1 MSAVKPLS
9 GAVHSSMRSGVVL
22 FDLASVVEELVF
34 NSVDAGAKKVSVFVG
49 ISNCFVKVVDDGSGI
64 TRDGLVLLGE
74 RYVTSKD
81 HQLDDIDSCSGS
93 FGSRGEALASISD
106 IAILEIITKAPGKPN
121 GYRKVLKGSKCL
133 HLGVDDDRKDAGT
146 SVVVRDLFY
155 NQPIRRK
162 SIQSSP
168 KKVLESIKKSVFHV
182 AIIYSEISF
191 QVVDIESDDQLL
203 CTRASTTPLSMLRS
217 FFGNEVVSFLHE
229 LNAREGSLK
238 LTGYLSGPC
247 DSFAIK
253 AFQYVY
259 INSRFVCKS
268 PIHKLVNQLA
278 KEFEYVNA
286 RRSIDGLQ
294 KGKRSRSCAGP
305 AYILKLSCP
314 RSLYDLSFEP
324 SKTSVQFKD
333 WVAILAFIEK
343 EIQLFWKV
351 NSSGAMCSQ
360 QNFDMLGKD
369 VEFEEEHKSLSGKPV
384 GDYSALARKKRRFNE
399 EGILNLPS
407 FLLEMPGKESHHN
420 CTVTEGEIQFRKIRH
435 KGVEFNTQQNEID
448 SLLQDGYPLPQSDN
462 SFSDH
467 VLGVISKDDDYQ
479 WSPDNGMQHT
489 QNDVLYAEDDTLV
502 KCFSL
507 DERSENIVGGDIFT
521 STSENESF
529 NNDPLG
535 CNGAKMSLVSS
546 VILEGSDKFKVGSCR
561 KRPCLQ
567 SCSSRD
573 NLRFS
578 PLKFA
583 SCEGFEFESDIFQ
596 IKQKQ
601 SSLYDDPNFRRYS
614 HSKQSFSS
622 FSGALWPDEVCNDSH
637 PVPKYTAKER
647 KPVDTDFPYA
657 ASHKSVPCYTD
668 DFIEEDGLSSRDFFQ
683 LQNPGLDCWSSDFD
697 LFSDILSPLG
707 ETKPFRGKHSIDN
720 FVLETSSECH
730 KKASYRSPFN
740 EGKNVGTYNCI
751 SKSPSNKMC
760 TTTHMTTECGI
771 ENITSLSVDPSKQK
785 ASSSLKTPSKHYDI
799 LADERAQFC
808 QELCHYHYKATRDDA
823 TQKGPICDNN
833 AQQNNVHR
841 ERSRSHSA
849 PPFYRKRRSFIS
861 LNHLP
866 LADPGFSDAET
877 YHASKAYLEAGE
889 LKHSQLSSS
898 LCHLSSGEEGSVELP
913 FYGNRIDIDKMHD
926 NELKIKELH
935 EDIISGSVQDSRD
948 YGTKWRDSCLQ
959 KKCGSSEILGQTHV
973 LDIASG
979 FLHLAGDSLVP
990 TSISRNCLENARVLQ
1005 QVDKKFIPVVA
1016 GGTLAVIDQHAADER
1031 IRLEELRRKV
1041 LSGEAKT
1048 ISYLES
1054 EKELVLPEIGCQLLL
1069 NYGEQI
1075 KDWGWIC
1082 NINGQGS
1089 RSFSKNINLLQRQP
1103 TDVTLLAVPCILGV
1117 DLNDVDLLEYL
1128 QQLADTDGAS
1138 TMPPAVLHV
1147 LNFKACR
1154 GAIMFGDT
1162 LLLSECSLIVEELK
1176 GTSLCFQCAHGRPT
1190 TVPLV
1195 DLEALHK
1202 QVKRLCLPDDC
1213 PNDLW
1218 HGLRRCEISLER
1230 AAKRLDVAS
1239 R

>member
-74 RYVTSKD
+74 RYGELCEEGLLDVRDRSMLVTSKD

-229 LNAREGSLK
+229 MNAREGSLK
-238 LTGYLSGPC
+238 LMGYLSGPC

-286 RRSIDGLQ
+286 QRSIDGLQ

-369 VEFEEEHKSLSGKPV
+369 VEFEEEHKSLSGKP
-384 GDYSALARKKRRFNE
+384 
-399 EGILNLPS
+399 
-407 FLLEMPGKESHHN
+407 
-420 CTVTEGEIQFRKIRH
+420 
-435 KGVEFNTQQNEID
+435 
-448 SLLQDGYPLPQSDN
+448 
-462 SFSDH
+462 
-467 VLGVISKDDDYQ
+467 
-479 WSPDNGMQHT
+479 
-489 QNDVLYAEDDTLV
+489 
-502 KCFSL
+502 
-507 DERSENIVGGDIFT
+507 
-521 STSENESF
+521 
-529 NNDPLG
+529 
-535 CNGAKMSLVSS
+535 
-546 VILEGSDKFKVGSCR
+546 
-561 KRPCLQ
+561 
-567 SCSSRD
+567 
-573 NLRFS
+573 
-578 PLKFA
+578 
-583 SCEGFEFESDIFQ
+583 
-596 IKQKQ
+596 
-601 SSLYDDPNFRRYS
+601 
-614 HSKQSFSS
+614 
-622 FSGALWPDEVCNDSH
+622 
-637 PVPKYTAKER
+637 
-647 KPVDTDFPYA
+647 
-657 ASHKSVPCYTD
+657 
-668 DFIEEDGLSSRDFFQ
+668 
-683 LQNPGLDCWSSDFD
+683 
-697 LFSDILSPLG
+697 
-707 ETKPFRGKHSIDN
+707 
-720 FVLETSSECH
+720 
-730 KKASYRSPFN
+730 
-740 EGKNVGTYNCI
+740 
-751 SKSPSNKMC
+751 
-760 TTTHMTTECGI
+760 
-771 ENITSLSVDPSKQK
+771 
-785 ASSSLKTPSKHYDI
+785 
-799 LADERAQFC
+799 
-808 QELCHYHYKATRDDA
+808 
-823 TQKGPICDNN
+823 
-833 AQQNNVHR
+833 
-841 ERSRSHSA
+841 
-849 PPFYRKRRSFIS
+849 
-861 LNHLP
+861 
-866 LADPGFSDAET
+866 
-877 YHASKAYLEAGE
+877 EAGE

-1089 RSFSKNINLLQRQP
+1089 RNINLLQRQP
-1103 TDVTLLAVPCILGV
+1103 TDVTLFAVPCILGV

>member
-1 MSAVKPLS
+1 MSALKPLS

-81 HQLDDIDSCSGS
+81 HLLDDIDSCSGS

-106 IAILEIITKAPGKPN
+106 IAVLEIITKAPGKPN
-121 GYRKVLKGSKCL
+121 GYRKVLKGCKCL
-133 HLGVDDDRKDAGT
+133 HLGIDDDRKDAGT

-155 NQPIRRK
+155 NQPIRRRN
-162 SIQSSP
+162 IQSSP
-168 KKVLESIKKSVFHV
+168 KKVLESIKKSVFHIALV
-182 AIIYSEISF
+182 YSEISF

-203 CTRASTTPLSMLRS
+203 CTRGSTIPLSILRS
-217 FFGNEVVSFLHE
+217 FFGNEVVGVLHE
-229 LNAREGSLK
+229 LNAREGALK

-247 DSFAIK
+247 DSFPIK

-286 RRSIDGLQ
+286 RRSNNGLQ
-294 KGKRSRSCAGP
+294 KGKRSRSCAVP

-314 RSLYDLSFEP
+314 RTLYDLSFEP

-351 NSSGAMCSQ
+351 NSSRAMCFQ
-360 QNFDMLGKD
+360 QNFDALGKD
-369 VEFEEEHKSLSGKPV
+369 VEVEEDQKSLSGKLV
-384 GDYSALARKKRRFNE
+384 GDSSELARKKCRFNE

-420 CTVTEGEIQFRKIRH
+420 RKVTDGEIPFRKSRH
-435 KGVEFNTQQNEID
+435 KGVDFNAQQIEMD
-448 SLLQDGYPLPQSDN
+448 SLLQEGYPLPQSDN

-467 VLGVISKDDDYQ
+467 MLGVISKDDDYQ
-479 WSPDNGMQHT
+479 WSPDNSIQHT
-489 QNDVLYAEDDTLV
+489 QNGVPYTEDDTLV
-502 KCFSL
+502 KCLSL
-507 DERSENIVGGDIFT
+507 EGRSENIVGGDIIT
-521 STSENESF
+521 STSEIKFF

-535 CNGAKMSLVSS
+535 CNGAKMSSVSS
-546 VILEGSDKFKVGSCR
+546 VILEGSDKFEVGSYR

-567 SCSSRD
+567 SCSTRD

-578 PLKFA
+578 PLKFS

-601 SSLYDDPNFRRYS
+601 SGLHEDPDYQRYS
-614 HSKQSFSS
+614 HNKQSFSS
-622 FSGALWPDEVCNDSH
+622 FSGALWPDEVCSDAK
-637 PVPKYTAKER
+637 PVPKPTDKEG
-647 KPVDTDFPYA
+647 KPVDADFPYA
-657 ASHKSVPCYTD
+657 ASHRSVPCYTD

-683 LQNPGLDCWSSDFD
+683 MQNPGLDCWSSDFD
-697 LFSDILSPLG
+697 WFSDILSPLRQ
-707 ETKPFRGKHSIDN
+707 TNPFRGKHSIDN

-730 KKASYRSPFN
+730 KSYRSPFN
-740 EGKNVGTYNCI
+740 EGKKVGTYDHV
-751 SKSPSNKMC
+751 SKSPSNEMC
-760 TTTHMTTECGI
+760 TTSHMTVECDI
-771 ENITSLSVDPSKQK
+771 ENISNQSIEPSKQK
-785 ASSSLKTPSKHYDI
+785 ASSSLKTLPKSYDELAGDHY
-799 LADERAQFC
+799 E
-808 QELCHYHYKATRDDA
+808 ATRDYA
-823 TQKGPICDNN
+823 TQKALICDNN
-833 AQQNNVHR
+833 AQQNNFHR
-841 ERSRSHSA
+841 ERSRSRSA

-861 LNHLP
+861 LYHLS
-866 LADPGFSDAET
+866 LANPGNSDAET
-877 YHASKAYLEAGE
+877 SHASKAYPEACE
-889 LKHSQLSSS
+889 PKYSQLSGSF
-898 LCHLSSGEEGSVELP
+898 CHLSSGKGSVELP

-926 NELKIKELH
+926 SELKIKELH
-935 EDIISGSVQDSRD
+935 KDSISGSVQESRD

-959 KKCGSSEILGQTHV
+959 KKCGSSEIMGQTHV

-990 TSISRNCLENARVLQ
+990 TSIHRNCLVKARVLQ

-1082 NINGQGS
+1082 NINAQGS
-1089 RSFSKNINLLQRQP
+1089 RSFRKNINFLQRRP
-1103 TDVTLLAVPCILGV
+1103 TIATLLAVPCILGV

-1138 TMPPAVLHV
+1138 TMPPAILRI

-1202 QVKRLCLPDDC
+1202 QVKRLCLPDDG

-1218 HGLRRCEISLER
+1218 HGLRRCEVSLER

-1239 R
+1239 G

>member
-1 MSAVKPLS
+1 
-9 GAVHSSMRSGVVL
+9 MRSGMVL

-74 RYVTSKD
+74 RYATSKD

-106 IAILEIITKAPGKPN
+106 IAVLEIITKAPGKPN
-121 GYRKVLKGSKCL
+121 GYRKVLKGCKCL
-133 HLGVDDDRKDAGT
+133 HLGIDDDRKDAGT

-168 KKVLESIKKSVFHV
+168 KRVLESIKKSVFHI
-182 AIIYSEISF
+182 AIVHSEISF

-203 CTRASTTPLSMLRS
+203 CTRA
-217 FFGNEVVSFLHE
+217 
-229 LNAREGSLK
+229 LK

-247 DSFAIK
+247 DSLAIK

-286 RRSIDGLQ
+286 RRSNNGLQ
-294 KGKRSRSCAGP
+294 KSKRSRSCAGP

-324 SKTSVQFKD
+324 SKTCVQFKD
-333 WVAILAFIEK
+333 WDAILACVEK
-343 EIQLFWKV
+343 EIQRFWKV
-351 NSSGAMCSQ
+351 NSSRAMCSQ
-360 QNFDMLGKD
+360 KNFDTLRKD
-369 VEFEEEHKSLSGKPV
+369 VEFDEDQKSLSGKPV
-384 GDYSALARKKRRFNE
+384 IDYSELARKKCRFNE

-407 FLLEMPGKESHHN
+407 FLLEMPGKESHHD
-420 CTVTEGEIQFRKIRH
+420 CKVAKGEIPFRKILH
-435 KGVEFNTQQNEID
+435 KGVDFTAQQNEIE
-448 SLLQDGYPLPQSDN
+448 SLLQDGDPLPQSDN
-462 SFSDH
+462 CFSDH
-467 VLGVISKDDDYQ
+467 ISSVISKDDGYQ
-479 WSPDNGMQHT
+479 WSPDNSIQRSH
-489 QNDVLYAEDDTLV
+489 NDVVYAEDDTLV

-507 DERSENIVGGDIFT
+507 EGRSKNIVGGDIFT

-529 NNDPLG
+529 NNDPRG
-535 CNGAKMSLVSS
+535 CNGSKMSWVSS
-546 VILEGSDKFKVGSCR
+546 VILEESDKFEVGSGR
-561 KRPCLQ
+561 KRPYLQ
-567 SCSSRD
+567 SCSLRD
-573 NLRFS
+573 NLKFN

-583 SCEGFEFESDIFQ
+583 SVEEFEFESDIFQ

-601 SSLYDDPNFRRYS
+601 PSLYDDPNFRRHS
-614 HSKQSFSS
+614 HSKQRFSS
-622 FSGALWPDEVCNDSH
+622 FSGALWPDDVCSDAQ
-637 PVPKYTAKER
+637 PVPKYTANKG
-647 KPVDTDFPYA
+647 KPVDTDCPYA
-657 ASHKSVPCYTD
+657 ASHRSVPWYTE
-668 DFIEEDGLSSRDFFQ
+668 DFIEEDGLSSSDFSQ
-683 LQNPGLDCWSSDFD
+683 MQNPGLGCRSSDFD
-697 LFSDILSPLG
+697 WFSDILSPLCQ
-707 ETKPFRGKHSIDN
+707 TKPFRGKHSIDN
-720 FVLETSSECH
+720 VLLETSSEGH
-730 KKASYRSPFN
+730 KKVSYMSPFN
-740 EGKNVGTYNCI
+740 EGKNVGTYDRI
-751 SKSPSNKMC
+751 LKSPSNETC
-760 TTTHMTTECGI
+760 TTAQMTAERGI
-771 ENITSLSVDPSKQK
+771 DKNTNLSIDPSKQK
-785 ASSSLKTPSKHYDI
+785 ATSSPKTLPKPNNL

-808 QELCHYHYKATRDDA
+808 RELCHDHYEATRDYA
-823 TQKGPICDNN
+823 TKKGLIWDNN

-841 ERSRSHSA
+841 ERSRSRSA

-861 LNHLP
+861 LYHLSQASP
-866 LADPGFSDAET
+866 RNPDAET
-877 YHASKAYLEAGE
+877 YHACKAYPEAGE
-889 LKHSQLSSS
+889 PKYSQLSSS
-898 LCHLSSGEEGSVELP
+898 LCHLSSGKGSVELP
-913 FYGNRIDIDKMHD
+913 FYGNRIDIHKMHD
-926 NELKIKELH
+926 NGLKIKELH
-935 EDIISGSVQDSRD
+935 KDIIFGSVQDSRD
-948 YGTKWRDSCLQ
+948 CGTKWRDSCLQ
-959 KKCGSSEILGQTHV
+959 KKCGSSEILAQTHV
-973 LDIASG
+973 LDITSG

-990 TSISRNCLENARVLQ
+990 TSISRNCLVNARVLQ
-1005 QVDKKFIPVVA
+1005 QVDRKFIPVVA

-1048 ISYLES
+1048 IRYLES
-1054 EKELVLPEIGCQLLL
+1054 EKELVLPEIGCQLMLS
-1069 NYGEQI
+1069 YGEQI

-1082 NINGQGS
+1082 NINAQGS
-1089 RSFSKNINLLQRQP
+1089 KPFRKNINLLQRQP
-1103 TDVTLLAVPCILGV
+1103 TVVTLLAVPCILGV

-1138 TMPPAVLHV
+1138 TMPPAVLRV

-1202 QVKRLCLPDDC
+1202 QVKRLCLPDDG

-1218 HGLRRCEISLER
+1218 HGLRRCELSLER

>member
-1 MSAVKPLS
+1 MSEVKPLS
-9 GAVHSSMRSGVVL
+9 HTVHSSMRSGVVL
-22 FDLASVVEELVF
+22 FDLTSVVEELVF

-74 RYVTSKD
+74 RYATSKD
-81 HQLDDIDSCSGS
+81 RQLDDIDSCSGS

-106 IAILEIITKAPGKPN
+106 IAVLEITTKAPGKPN
-121 GYRKVLKGSKCL
+121 GYRKVLKGCKCL
-133 HLGVDDDRKDAGT
+133 HLGIDDDRKDAGT
-146 SVVVRDLFY
+146 SVVVRDVFY

-168 KKVLESIKKSVFHV
+168 KKVLESIKKSVFHT
-182 AIIYSEISF
+182 AIVHSEISF

-203 CTRASTTPLSMLRS
+203 CTRASTTPLSTLRS
-217 FFGNEVVSFLHE
+217 FFGNEVVSILHE
-229 LNAREGSLK
+229 FNAREGALE

-247 DSFAIK
+247 EAFAIK

-278 KEFEYVNA
+278 KKFEHVNA
-286 RRSIDGLQ
+286 RRDGGLQ
-294 KGKRSRSCAGP
+294 KSKRSRSCAGP

-324 SKTSVQFKD
+324 SKTFVQFKD
-333 WVAILAFIEK
+333 WVAILACIEK

-351 NSSGAMCSQ
+351 NSSRAMCSR
-360 QNFDMLGKD
+360 QNFDTLGKD
-369 VEFEEEHKSLSGKPV
+369 LEFEEDQKSLSGKPV
-384 GDYSALARKKRRFNE
+384 GDYSELARKKRRFSE
-399 EGILNLPS
+399 EGVLNLPS

-420 CTVTEGEIQFRKIRH
+420 RKVDEGENPFRKIRH
-435 KGVEFNTQQNEID
+435 KGVDFTAQQNEID
-448 SLLQDGYPLPQSDN
+448 SLLQDSYFVPQSDN
-462 SFSDH
+462 SLSGHFSS
-467 VLGVISKDDDYQ
+467 VISKDDDYQ
-479 WSPDNGMQHT
+479 WSPDNRIQHT
-489 QNDVLYAEDDTLV
+489 QNDISYAEDETLV

-507 DERSENIVGGDIFT
+507 EERSENILGGDIFT
-521 STSENESF
+521 SMSENESF
-529 NNDPLG
+529 DNDPLG

-546 VILEGSDKFKVGSCR
+546 VILEGSDKFEVGSGR

-573 NLRFS
+573 NLRSS
-578 PLKFA
+578 PLKFT
-583 SCEGFEFESDIFQ
+583 SSEGFEFESDIFQ

-601 SSLYDDPNFRRYS
+601 SSLYDDPNFRKHN
-614 HSKQSFSS
+614 HSKQSFGS
-622 FSGALWPDEVCNDSH
+622 FSGALWPDEVCSDVQ
-637 PVPKYTAKER
+637 PVPKYTAKEG
-647 KPVDTDFPYA
+647 KPVDTDCPFA
-657 ASHKSVPCYTD
+657 ASYRSVPRCTD
-668 DFIEEDGLSSRDFFQ
+668 SFIKEAGLSSRDFFQ
-683 LQNPGLDCWSSDFD
+683 KQNPGSGCWSSDFD
-697 LFSDILSPLG
+697 WFSDILRPSRQA
-707 ETKPFRGKHSIDN
+707 KPSSGKQSIDN

-730 KKASYRSPFN
+730 KRASYMSPFN
-740 EGKNVGTYNCI
+740 EGKNVDTYDCF
-751 SKSPSNKMC
+751 SKSPGDKMS
-760 TTTHMTTECGI
+760 TTIDMTAECGI
-771 ENITSLSVDPSKQK
+771 ENNINLSIDPRKPK
-785 ASSSLKTPSKHYDI
+785 ASSSLKTLSKPYDI
-799 LADERAQFC
+799 LADERAQLC
-808 QELCHYHYKATRDDA
+808 QELCHDHYEATRDYA
-823 TQKGPICDNN
+823 IQTKPIWDND
-833 AQQNNVHR
+833 AQQKNVHG
-841 ERSRSHSA
+841 ERSRSRSA
-849 PPFYRKRRSFIS
+849 PPFCRKRRSFIS
-861 LNHLP
+861 LYHLSLVNP
-866 LADPGFSDAET
+866 ENSDAKT
-877 YHASKAYLEAGE
+877 YHASKAYPEAGE
-889 LKHSQLSSS
+889 PKYSQLSSS
-898 LCHLSSGEEGSVELP
+898 LCHLSSRKDSVELP
-913 FYGNRIDIDKMHD
+913 FCGNRIDIDKLHD

-935 EDIISGSVQDSRD
+935 KAIISGSVQDSRD

-959 KKCGSSEILGQTHV
+959 KKCGSSEILDQTHV

-990 TSISRNCLENARVLQ
+990 TSISRNCLVNARVLQ

-1082 NINGQGS
+1082 TINAQGS
-1089 RSFSKNINLLQRQP
+1089 RDINLLQRQP
-1103 TDVTLLAVPCILGV
+1103 TVVTLLAVPCILGV

-1138 TMPPAVLHV
+1138 TMPPAVLRV

-1154 GAIMFGDT
+1154 GAIMFGDS
-1162 LLLSECSLIVEELK
+1162 LLLSECSLIVEGLK

-1202 QVKRLCLPDDC
+1202 QVNRLCLPNDG

-1218 HGLRRCEISLER
+1218 HGLRRCEVSLER
-1230 AAKRLDVAS
+1230 AVKRLDVAS

>member
-9 GAVHSSMRSGVVL
+9 DIVHSSMRSGVVL
-22 FDLASVVEELVF
+22 FDLTSVVEELVF
-34 NSVDAGAKKVSVFVG
+34 NSVDAGAKTVSVFVG
-49 ISNCFVKVVDDGSGI
+49 ISNCFVKVVDDGCGI

-74 RYVTSKD
+74 RYATSKD
-81 HQLDDIDSCSGS
+81 HQLDDIDSFSGS

-106 IAILEIITKAPGKPN
+106 IAVLEITTKAPGKPN
-121 GYRKVLKGSKCL
+121 GYCKVLKGCKCL
-133 HLGVDDDRKDAGT
+133 HLGIHDDRKVAGT

-168 KKVLESIKKSVFHV
+168 KKVLESIKKSVFHI
-182 AIIYSEISF
+182 AIVHSEISF
-191 QVVDIESDDQLL
+191 QVVDIESDDPLL

-217 FFGNEVVSFLHE
+217 FFGNEVVSVLHE
-229 LNAREGSLK
+229 FNAREGALE

-247 DSFAIK
+247 EAFGIK

-268 PIHKLVNQLA
+268 PIHKLVNHLA
-278 KEFEYVNA
+278 KEFEHVNA
-286 RRSIDGLQ
+286 RRRNDGLQ
-294 KGKRSRSCAGP
+294 KSKRSRSCAGP
-305 AYILKLSCP
+305 SYILKLSCP

-333 WVAILAFIEK
+333 WVAILAYIEK
-343 EIQLFWKV
+343 EIQLFWNV
-351 NSSGAMCSQ
+351 NSSRATCSQ
-360 QNFDMLGKD
+360 QNFDTLGKD
-369 VEFEEEHKSLSGKPV
+369 LEFEGDQKSLSGKPV
-384 GDYSALARKKRRFNE
+384 GDYSELVRKKSRFSE
-399 EGILNLPS
+399 EGVPNLPS
-407 FLLEMPGKESHHN
+407 FRLEMPGKESHHN
-420 CTVTEGEIQFRKIRH
+420 CKVDEGETPFRKIRH
-435 KGVEFNTQQNEID
+435 KGVDFTAQQNEID
-448 SLLQDGYPLPQSDN
+448 SLLQDGCSAPQSDN
-462 SFSDH
+462 SLSGHFSS
-467 VLGVISKDDDYQ
+467 VISKEDDYK
-479 WSPDNGMQHT
+479 WSPDNSIQHT
-489 QNDVLYAEDDTLV
+489 QNDVSYADDDTLV

-507 DERSENIVGGDIFT
+507 EERSEDIVGGDIFT
-521 STSENESF
+521 SMSENESF
-529 NNDPLG
+529 DNDPLG

-546 VILEGSDKFKVGSCR
+546 VVLEGSDKFEVGSGR
-561 KRPCLQ
+561 KRPRLQ
-567 SCSSRD
+567 SCSSRH
-573 NLRFS
+573 NLRSS
-578 PLKFA
+578 PLKFT
-583 SCEGFEFESDIFQ
+583 SVEGFEFESDIFQ

-601 SSLYDDPNFRRYS
+601 SSLCDDPHFWRHN

-622 FSGALWPDEVCNDSH
+622 FSGALWPDEVCSDAQ
-637 PVPKYTAKER
+637 PVPKYTAKEDE
-647 KPVDTDFPYA
+647 PVDIDCPFA
-657 ASHKSVPCYTD
+657 ASYRSVPCYTD
-668 DFIEEDGLSSRDFFQ
+668 NFIKEAGLSSRGFFQ
-683 LQNPGLDCWSSDFD
+683 MQNPGSGCWSSDFD
-697 LFSDILSPLG
+697 WFSDSLCPLHQA
-707 ETKPFRGKHSIDN
+707 KPFSGKHSIDN
-720 FVLETSSECH
+720 VVLETSSECH
-730 KKASYRSPFN
+730 KRASYMSPFN
-740 EGKNVGTYNCI
+740 EGKDVDTYDRI

-760 TTTHMTTECGI
+760 MSIGMTAECGI
-771 ENITSLSVDPSKQK
+771 ENNISLSIDPLKPK
-785 ASSSLKTPSKHYDI
+785 DSSSLKSLSKPYDI
-799 LADERAQFC
+799 FADEKAQFC
-808 QELCHYHYKATRDDA
+808 QELCHDHYEATRDYA
-823 TQKGPICDNN
+823 TQTKPIWDNDT
-833 AQQNNVHR
+833 QQKNVHR

-849 PPFYRKRRSFIS
+849 PPFYRKRSSFIS
-861 LNHLP
+861 LYNLS
-866 LADPGFSDAET
+866 LANPENSDAKT
-877 YHASKAYLEAGE
+877 YHASKAYPDTGE
-889 LKHSQLSSS
+889 PKYSQPSSS
-898 LCHLSSGEEGSVELP
+898 FCHLSSGKDSVELP
-913 FYGNRIDIDKMHD
+913 FCGKRVDIDKMHD

-935 EDIISGSVQDSRD
+935 KDIISGSVLDLRD

-990 TSISRNCLENARVLQ
+990 TSISRNCLVNARVLQ

-1082 NINGQGS
+1082 NINAQGS
-1089 RSFSKNINLLQRQP
+1089 RSFRMDINLLQRQP
-1103 TDVTLLAVPCILGV
+1103 TVVTLLAVPCILGV

-1138 TMPPAVLHV
+1138 TMPPAVLRV

-1176 GTSLCFQCAHGRPT
+1176 RTSLCFQCAHGRPT

-1202 QVKRLCLPDDC
+1202 QVNRLCLPNDGPD
-1213 PNDLW
+1213 DLW
-1218 HGLRRCEISLER
+1218 HGLHRCEVSLER